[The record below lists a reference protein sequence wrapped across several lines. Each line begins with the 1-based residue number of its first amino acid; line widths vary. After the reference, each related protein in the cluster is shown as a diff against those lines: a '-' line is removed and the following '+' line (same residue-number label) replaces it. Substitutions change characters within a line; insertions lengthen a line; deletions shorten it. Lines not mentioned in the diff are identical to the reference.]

1 MLHLLLFH
9 FIHFRHTLFIPPFY
23 LLIYCRK
30 STIFIFIIHLLMLNC
45 NLSSYIHF
53 SPTSSK
59 CLTLSWHF
67 SSSSSSWQHTAKVLT
82 IQSRSTTS
90 KSIGSMRKK
99 LLRSQS
105 SLRSKYR
112 QMDLKMEN
120 LKSHQI
126 KLISIASRMQLDTR
140 QQPVWLEVELRQVL
154 EAQQLCQQLVS
165 HQVELQ

>member
-9 FIHFRHTLFIPPFY
+9 FIHFKHTLFIPPFY

-45 NLSSYIHF
+45 HLSSYIHF

-59 CLTLSWHF
+59 CLSLSWHF
-67 SSSSSSWQHTAKVLT
+67 SSSSSSQHTAKILT
-82 IQSRSTTS
+82 IQSLSTTF
-90 KSIGSMRKK
+90 KFIDSMRKK
-99 LLRSQS
+99 LRRSQS
-105 SLRSKYR
+105 NLRSKYQ
-112 QMDLKMEN
+112 QMDLKMDN
-120 LKSHQI
+120 LKSHQT

-140 QQPVWLEVELRQVL
+140 QQPVWSEVELQQVL
-154 EAQQLCQQLVS
+154 EAQQLYQQLVS